1 MRIDLLEAFG
11 LEPKIIDVLKSKYD
25 AELLPIQ
32 ERAFRDNLILRGGN
46 FLISAVTSSGK
57 TLIGEI
63 LALHYGSRG
72 RRAIYLVPMKALA
85 EEKFEQF
92 YEDYRKTGID
102 TVISTHDR
110 REDDERIL
118 SGKYHIAIVVY
129 EKLNALL
136 VQKPSLISDVGLV
149 VVDEL
154 QYMTDEDRGPSLE
167 LLLTRILLH
176 RDQPQ
181 LVALSAVLGKSD
193 ALARWL
199 RATLIIEEN
208 RPVELRQ
215 GVFYEG
221 KFRYREFN
229 SGNKGDE
236 TWFDLQSAKEMDQ
249 YVETACH
256 LAGKLG
262 EQTVFFLPD
271 KPSTEGLARR
281 LTRALNLDPA
291 HGALAE
297 MNSLEESVSREMLL
311 QTLQNGI
318 AVHNADLSW
327 EERDIIERYTRQG
340 EIRVLCTTSTL
351 AVGLNLPMKNAV
363 IAPKRW
369 KTFGKTREVMPVNL
383 TVSEYENMG
392 GRVARYGYIFDFG
405 RAVFVTHSFVNSKF
419 YYDHYACGRLEDFAP
434 ALDRNS
440 MDKHIL
446 NLVAAEI
453 CHSEE
458 QIKTFLK
465 STYTAATVWNKEMTD
480 AEYDRA
486 VADTVNACLKEKL
499 IVKDKGNTLTATETG
514 KVAAGKGVSIE
525 TATFFLKFLNNT
537 DPRHVTELEVLLLMG
552 LCHDSRMNYL
562 SLKRQDGRWGGYRD
576 ELKQIIYENGEG
588 YKPLFQSLWEMDN
601 LFLDDK
607 DRAVKK
613 ALMMQVW
620 LSTAETKDI
629 ERNYQVFSGAIRKVG
644 EDFSWLAETLA
655 ALAKVIGWEERFVR
669 VITHLSQ
676 RLIHGITEKGLALS
690 SIRIRGLGRSHIN
703 RLVHEGYDT
712 PEAIADL
719 PLAELERLLPKR
731 LAEKLYSYFPG
742 RYQNT
747 EETKTRPT
755 GVREPTSENETKNV
769 KSTPAKPEETVTCS
783 LSKIINDDQKRKELC
798 ANLNVTKDLRKL
810 ISDPPV
816 LLMDIRQM
824 LIFYHGAQVILPLMS
839 FRLLELLAGNPKS
852 VITRE
857 QIYER
862 LWPECEG
869 NDDSSRPYEQQI
881 TDHKRKLL
889 GVIRK
894 GIKEIPGI
902 DPGELKNLIV
912 TRPRMGYMLH
922 LDRED
927 IVVL

>member
-32 ERAFRDNLILRGGN
+32 ERAFRDHLILRGGN

-92 YEDYRKTGID
+92 YEDYRKAGID

-176 RDQPQ
+176 PDQPQ

-229 SGNKGDE
+229 SGNKGEE

-256 LAGKLG
+256 LAGNLG
-262 EQTVFFLPD
+262 EQTVVFLPD

-327 EERDIIERYTRQG
+327 EERDIIERYTRSG

-369 KTFGKTREVMPVNL
+369 KTFGKNREVMPVNL

-392 GRVARYGYIFDFG
+392 GRVARYGYISDFG
-405 RAVFVTHSFVNSKF
+405 RAVFVTHSCVNSKF
-419 YYDHYACGRLEDFAP
+419 YYDHYACGSLEDFAP

-446 NLVAAEI
+446 NLV
-453 CHSEE
+453 
-458 QIKTFLK
+458 
-465 STYTAATVWNKEMTD
+465 
-480 AEYDRA
+480 
-486 VADTVNACLKEKL
+486 
-499 IVKDKGNTLTATETG
+499 
-514 KVAAGKGVSIE
+514 
-525 TATFFLKFLNNT
+525 
-537 DPRHVTELEVLLLMG
+537 
-552 LCHDSRMNYL
+552 
-562 SLKRQDGRWGGYRD
+562 GRRNLPQRRRD
-576 ELKQIIYENGEG
+576 Q
-588 YKPLFQSLWEMDN
+588 
-601 LFLDDK
+601 
-607 DRAVKK
+607 
-613 ALMMQVW
+613 
-620 LSTAETKDI
+620 
-629 ERNYQVFSGAIRKVG
+629 
-644 EDFSWLAETLA
+644 
-655 ALAKVIGWEERFVR
+655 
-669 VITHLSQ
+669 
-676 RLIHGITEKGLALS
+676 
-690 SIRIRGLGRSHIN
+690 
-703 RLVHEGYDT
+703 
-712 PEAIADL
+712 DL
-719 PLAELERLLPKR
+719 PEEHLYRRHGLEQR
-731 LAEKLYSYFPG
+731 
-742 RYQNT
+742 
-747 EETKTRPT
+747 
-755 GVREPTSENETKNV
+755 
-769 KSTPAKPEETVTCS
+769 
-783 LSKIINDDQKRKELC
+783 DDR
-798 ANLNVTKDLRKL
+798 RR
-810 ISDPPV
+810 I
-816 LLMDIRQM
+816 
-824 LIFYHGAQVILPLMS
+824 
-839 FRLLELLAGNPKS
+839 
-852 VITRE
+852 
-857 QIYER
+857 
-862 LWPECEG
+862 
-869 NDDSSRPYEQQI
+869 
-881 TDHKRKLL
+881 
-889 GVIRK
+889 
-894 GIKEIPGI
+894 
-902 DPGELKNLIV
+902 
-912 TRPRMGYMLH
+912 
-922 LDRED
+922 
-927 IVVL
+927 

>member
-11 LEPKIIDVLKSKYD
+11 LEPKIIDVLKNKYD

-32 ERAFRDNLILRGGN
+32 ERAFRDHLILRGGN

-63 LALHYGSRG
+63 LALHYGSKG

-92 YEDYRKTGID
+92 YEDYRKAGID

-110 REDDERIL
+110 REYDERIL
-118 SGKYHIAIVVY
+118 AGKYHIAIVVY
-129 EKLNALL
+129 EKLSALL

-154 QYMTDEDRGPSLE
+154 QYMTDEDRGPALE

-176 RDQPQ
+176 PARPQ
-181 LVALSAVLGKSD
+181 LVGLSAVLGKSD

-199 RATLIIEEN
+199 AATLLVEEN

-215 GVFYEG
+215 GVFYGG

-229 SGNKGDE
+229 SGGQGEE
-236 TWFDLQSAKEMDQ
+236 TWFDLQSEKEMDQ

-281 LTRALNLDPA
+281 LTRALDLEPA

-311 QTLQNGI
+311 QTLQQGV

-351 AVGLNLPMKNAV
+351 AVGLNLPVKNAV

-369 KTFGKTREVMPVNL
+369 KTFGKTRDVMPVNL

-392 GRVARYGYIFDFG
+392 GRVARYGYISDFG

-419 YYDHYACGRLEDFAP
+419 YYDHYACGSLEDFAP

-453 CHSEE
+453 CHSEAE
-458 QIKTFLK
+458 IKTFLK

-486 VADTVNACLKEKL
+486 VADTVQACLKEKL

-514 KVAAGKGVSIE
+514 KVAAGKGVMID
-525 TATFFLKFLNNT
+525 TAAFFLKFLNNT
-537 DPRHVTELEVLLLMG
+537 DPRRVSELEVLLLLG
-552 LCHDSRMNYL
+552 LCRDSRGNYL
-562 SLKRQDGRWGGYRD
+562 SLKRPDGRWGGHRD
-576 ELKQIIYENGEG
+576 ELRQIIYESGEDC
-588 YKPLFQSLWEMDN
+588 KPLFQSLWEMDN

-613 ALMMQVW
+613 ALMMQEW

-655 ALAKVIGWEERFVR
+655 ALARVTGWEERFVR
-669 VITHLSQ
+669 ALIRLSQ

-712 PEAIADL
+712 PETIADL

-731 LAEKLYSYFPG
+731 LAEKLHSHFAGCY
-742 RYQNT
+742 R
-747 EETKTRPT
+747 EEEEKNPNENGICEPAGKPVTKKAESMP
-755 GVREPTSENETKNV
+755 V
-769 KSTPAKPEETVTCS
+769 KPEETAACS
-783 LSKIINDDQKRKELC
+783 LSGIISDDQKRKELC
-798 ANLNVTKDLRKL
+798 AKLNVTKDLREI

-816 LLMDIRQM
+816 LLLDVRQA
-824 LIFYHGAQVILPLMS
+824 LVFYRGAQVILPLMS
-839 FRLLELLAGNPKS
+839 FRLLEMLAGNPKA
-852 VITRE
+852 VITRA

-862 LWPECEG
+862 LWPESEG
-869 NDDSSRPYEQQI
+869 NDDASRPYEQQI

-889 GVIRK
+889 DGIRK
-894 GIKEIPGI
+894 VIKGFPGI
-902 DPGELKNLIV
+902 DPAGLKNMIV
-912 TRPRMGYMLH
+912 TRPRMGYMLN
-922 LDRED
+922 LDREN
-927 IVVL
+927 VAVL